1 MEPKQAA
8 HILGGFATEKRVR
21 ILKALMSA
29 GPAGL
34 SILDLSRATDTTVVD
49 IGPSLE
55 SLASLDM
62 INISLVNNERVL
74 VPNREVL
81 NKIFSEFYERYVVQK
96 KNNSEPPG
104 G

>member
-1 MEPKQAA
+1 MEPKQVA

-29 GPAGL
+29 GESGL
-34 SILDLSRATDTTVVD
+34 SILELSKVTDTTVAD
-49 IGPSLE
+49 IGASLE

-62 INISLVNNERVL
+62 INISFVNNERVL

-81 NKIFSEFYERYVVQK
+81 NHIFREFYQRYVLQGK
-96 KNNSEPPG
+96 QNSEKSRQ
-104 G
+104 

>member
-1 MEPKQAA
+1 MDPKQAA

-29 GPAGL
+29 GEGGL
-34 SILDLSRATDTTVVD
+34 SILELSRVTDTTVAD
-49 IGPSLE
+49 IGSSLE

-74 VPNREVL
+74 VPNRKVL
-81 NKIFSEFYERYVVQK
+81 DKIFGEFYERYVVQK
-96 KNNSEPPG
+96 KKNPEPASD
-104 G
+104 

>member
-1 MEPKQAA
+1 MEPKEIA

-29 GPAGL
+29 GAAGL

-62 INISLVNNERVL
+62 INISLINNERVL
-74 VPNREVL
+74 VPNRKVL
-81 NKIFSEFYERYVVQK
+81 NEIFGEFYERYVVQK
-96 KNNSEPPG
+96 KKNPEPATD
-104 G
+104 

>member
-1 MEPKQAA
+1 MEPKEIA

-49 IGPSLE
+49 IGASLE

-62 INISLVNNERVL
+62 ININLVNNERVL
-74 VPNREVL
+74 VQNRKVL
-81 NKIFSEFYERYVVQK
+81 NEIFGEFYERYVVQRK
-96 KNNSEPPG
+96 
-104 G
+104 

>member
-1 MEPKQAA
+1 MDPKQAA

-29 GPAGL
+29 GEGGL
-34 SILDLSRATDTTVVD
+34 SILELSRVTDTTVAD
-49 IGPSLE
+49 IGSSLE

-62 INISLVNNERVL
+62 INISIVNNERVL
-74 VPNREVL
+74 VPNRKVL
-81 NKIFSEFYERYVVQK
+81 NKIFGEFYERYVVQRK
-96 KNNSEPPG
+96 KTSEQAG